1 LAVLKTKNPDQ
12 PVPSE
17 IWKDLATKFN
27 PEQQGEIL
35 LTIANYNAMNRWTG
49 GLNIPQEEHR
59 EYQSKLTP
67 ESTKKPS
74 TVLGSSGKA
83 GWSTRKLPDFATFM
97 SSVNHP
103 ENAPGFAFESSD
115 TERSV
120 PSFRRL
126 IKMQGTTG
134 EARLKSWEGATKPVS
149 GEGVNVPALLRGQ
162 ILWYCA
168 RLDNAPQAASEAR
181 KMLKELGQTDADLQI
196 LETLDDQKLDEK
208 TLKVLQLVR
217 LLTLNPAW
225 VGDNDI
231 KAVQAIY
238 GDRATA
244 QIVEL
249 ACIAAAVDRLKP

>member
-1 LAVLKTKNPDQ
+1 
-12 PVPSE
+12 
-17 IWKDLATKFN
+17 
-27 PEQQGEIL
+27 
-35 LTIANYNAMNRWTG
+35 
-49 GLNIPQEEHR
+49 
-59 EYQSKLTP
+59 
-67 ESTKKPS
+67 
-74 TVLGSSGKA
+74 
-83 GWSTRKLPDFATFM
+83 M

-103 ENAPGFAFESSD
+103 ENSPGFAFESSD

-181 KMLKELGQTDADLQI
+181 KMLNELGQTDADLQI